1 MPRKPVGKNSAPAN
15 APKAEGE
22 ATPTAAADPAA
33 ALGRTGTVV
42 WADMTALNEE
52 LMAFGQRRLEVN
64 MAHNQSL
71 LECRSLEDLYRVQS
85 EFAASAARQYIDESG
100 RLMGLMT
107 KLVMD
112 CWTPGG
118 LRA

>member
-1 MPRKPVGKNSAPAN
+1 MPRKP
-15 APKAEGE
+15 AEKSSTPVSEAATE
-22 ATPTAAADPAA
+22 ATQAIAADTAAT
-33 ALGRTGTVV
+33 LGRTGAVV
-42 WADMTALNEE
+42 WEDMTALNEE
-52 LMAFGQRRLEVN
+52 LMAFGQRRLQVN

-71 LECRSLEDLYRVQS
+71 LQCRSLEDLYRVQS
-85 EFAASAARQYIDESG
+85 DFAASAARQYIDESG